1 MSDTESAH
9 GPVDYLIVEWPAG
22 TQPNGEG
29 LKELANLTDRG
40 LIRVLDLVF
49 VTKGEDGTVAGLA
62 IADIDSDGDLDLVEF
77 EGASSGLI
85 GPDDYDDAGGALE
98 PGASAAI
105 LLYENR
111 WARGFAEAVQASGAQ
126 LVARGGIPGADLAE
140 HRRVTRVRER
150 LGKESQM
157 PLLRGV
163 ARVAVISGTATAVS
177 NRVSRRQANRWAQED
192 QGQQQY
198 QEPAPAAAPAA
209 DPLDQLKQLGELKAS
224 GVLTDAEF
232 EAQKAKILQGVT

>member
-1 MSDTESAH
+1 MSDTETEL

-62 IADIDSDGDLDLVEF
+62 LADLDADGELDLIGF

-85 GPDDYDDAGGALE
+85 GQDDYDDAGGVLE

-111 WARGFAEAVQASGAQ
+111 WARPFAAAVRATGAQ
-126 LVARGGIPGADLAE
+126 LVARGGIPVADLVE
-140 HRRVTRVRER
+140 HV
-150 LGKESQM
+150 ES
-157 PLLRGV
+157 LE
-163 ARVAVISGTATAVS
+163 TANA
-177 NRVSRRQANRWAQED
+177 
-192 QGQQQY
+192 
-198 QEPAPAAAPAA
+198 
-209 DPLDQLKQLGELKAS
+209 
-224 GVLTDAEF
+224 
-232 EAQKAKILQGVT
+232 